1 MVFIC
6 GPVYDQIALLEV
18 EAGQDGVY
26 VADFSGMFDLGFGE
40 GGRA

>member
-1 MVFIC
+1 MVFVC
-6 GPVYDQIALLEV
+6 GHVYDQTTLLDV

-26 VADFSGMFDLGFGE
+26 VADFSGMFHLGFGE